1 MNVKEIRPRIS
12 PEEYQWIL
20 DRRESQG
27 SKKESFEYSGKG
39 QIIAECPVSRNIEEL
54 LARFNIDSDYWDVTK
69 QIINEWGSD
78 KNYNRQAKAWLS
90 AKGDI
95 LDWNTFKTQ
104 LIEDIKANSPEVKAK
119 KFETGN
125 VCLEIDIFDLH
136 LGKLGW
142 KEETG
147 ENYDN
152 KIAQQ
157 RFISA
162 IGGLHDYSK
171 SFDVDMILFPVGND
185 FFNSD
190 YDYPYPQTTAGTPQ
204 ENDLRWQK
212 SFRVG
217 RQMICQAIDYLSEI
231 APVHIPVVQGNHDFQ
246 KAFYLG
252 DVLEVRYEN
261 NANVT
266 IDNTASPRKYFQYHN
281 NLIGFTHGRPSNE
294 GEQRLLMMM
303 PQERPEMFARTKFR
317 EWHLGDIHHKRKV
330 KVRDEEDFS
339 GIVLRYMRTMKGTD
353 SWENQ
358 KGFKGA
364 IRGAE
369 AYLWDKKDG
378 MIANFNYNIR

>member
-1 MNVKEIRPRIS
+1 MKEMRPRIS

-20 DRRESQG
+20 NRRESQG
-27 SKKESFEYSGKG
+27 SGKESFEITSDR
-39 QIIAECPVSRNIEEL
+39 QIIAECPVSRNVNEL
-54 LARFNIDSDYWDVTK
+54 MARFDIDPEYWDVTR
-69 QIINEWGSD
+69 QVINEWGSAV
-78 KNYNRQAKAWLS
+78 NYNRQCKAWLS

-95 LDWNTFKTQ
+95 LDWNTFKAQ
-104 LIEDIKANSPEVKAK
+104 LIEDLKATSPQVRLQ
-119 KFETGN
+119 KFTPGDI
-125 VCLEIDIFDLH
+125 CLEIDIFDLH

-142 KEETG
+142 KSETG

-152 KIAQQ
+152 KIARQ
-157 RFISA
+157 RFVSA
-162 IGGLHDYSK
+162 ISGLYNYSK
-171 SFDVDMILFPVGND
+171 GFKVDMILFPVGND

-190 YDYPYPQTTAGTPQ
+190 YDYPYSRTTAGTPQ

-212 SFRVG
+212 SFRMG
-217 RQMICQAIDYLSEI
+217 RQMICQAIDHLSKI
-231 APVHIPVVQGNHDFQ
+231 APVHVPVIPGNHDFQ

-261 NANVT
+261 NKNVT
-266 IDNTASPRKYFQYHN
+266 IDNAPSPRKYFQYHK

-294 GEQRLLMMM
+294 GVDRLLLLM
-303 PQERPEMFARTKFR
+303 PQERPGMFARTKFR
-317 EWHLGDIHHKRKV
+317 EWHLGDIHHKRKI

-358 KGFKGA
+358 KGYKGA

-369 AYLWDKKDG
+369 AYVWDKENG
-378 MIANFNYNIR
+378 MIANFNYNIK